1 MSYSHGIFIC
11 KENSFDIQGNGVFIR
26 GNMFSYKEMN
36 YLYEPFIQG
45 AELFIQ
51 ILHTRKGVI
60 HIQGNEFFIY
70 KEMSCS

>member
-1 MSYSHGIFIC
+1 
-11 KENSFDIQGNGVFIR
+11 
-26 GNMFSYKEMN
+26 MFSYKEMN